1 VFGVAR
7 KANSEELQ
15 HHGVHLALMDLGEL
29 AERPADDA

>member
-1 VFGVAR
+1 LGVAR

-15 HHGVHLALMDLGEL
+15 HHGVHLVLIDLGEL